1 VNNDLAST
9 FRDLHEF
16 YLKMMGE
23 LSEQL
28 RPEKSM
34 PTQIIVESIIRNR
47 NLLVQIEQMNTRIF
61 ELKEKW
67 GKFHARLDETSRA
80 EVRTFAAAAE
90 EQAVRLHT
98 LLTHRLQTLKSLRI
112 ELKKES
118 DELLAGIHFL
128 NSIKPVKCNYPKF
141 IDSIG

>member
-1 VNNDLAST
+1 MNNELASA

-34 PTQIIVESIIRNR
+34 ATQNIVESIIRNR
-47 NLLVQIEQMNTRIF
+47 DLLVEIEQMNTRIF

-67 GKFHARLDETSRA
+67 RKFRAHLDETSRA
-80 EVRTFAAAAE
+80 EVRALAAAAE
-90 EQAVRLHT
+90 EQAGQLHT
-98 LLTHRLQTLKSLRI
+98 LITHQLQTLNSLRI
-112 ELKKES
+112 GLKKES
-118 DELLAGIHFL
+118 DDLLAGIHFL

-141 IDSIG
+141 IDSMG